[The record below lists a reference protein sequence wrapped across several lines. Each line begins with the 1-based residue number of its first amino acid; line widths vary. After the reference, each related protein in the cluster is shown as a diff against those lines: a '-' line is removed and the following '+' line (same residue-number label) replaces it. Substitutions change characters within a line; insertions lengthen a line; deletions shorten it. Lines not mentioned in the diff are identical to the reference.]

1 MERPLEFWNHTDSVF
16 KSKFCPLP
24 AVQPRTITESPSLGL
39 RPPHAFSHFSLVK
52 ELRALPEDIG
62 RQLAHYEGGLA
73 FPLYSECRSLKS
85 HLQKHERNKEQVIQ
99 KEWLTGKSGWNVLK
113 WPEKGESRALRAA
126 GRTEVGG
133 LSNRPR
139 KAWRK
144 KRWEVIAQR
153 KLSAH
158 IYSTPWQFIWEHA
171 IEGGPIQDIKAAVKE
186 ARRGGYI
193 LEFKVRLTPTR
204 LGED

>member
-73 FPLYSECRSLKS
+73 FPLYSECRSLRVVCKNMKEIKNRS
-85 HLQKHERNKEQVIQ
+85 YRRNDLQ
-99 KEWLTGKSGWNVLK
+99 
-113 WPEKGESRALRAA
+113 EKA
-126 GRTEVGG
+126 VGM
-133 LSNRPR
+133 
-139 KAWRK
+139 
-144 KRWEVIAQR
+144 
-153 KLSAH
+153 
-158 IYSTPWQFIWEHA
+158 F
-171 IEGGPIQDIKAAVKE
+171 
-186 ARRGGYI
+186 
-193 LEFKVRLTPTR
+193 
-204 LGED
+204 